1 MADTYGDI
9 VNEIVD
15 ESRRS
20 MSSTIERLVLDS
32 ITHYETQRFF
42 FNQLRDQTFSL
53 SSSQEYYTSADNSMI
68 PRILELDK
76 LTLTVSSNYKP
87 TMDHWS
93 WNRIED
99 INAEAT
105 STGQPFAYAYWGQSI
120 RFYPVPNT
128 GYEARLSGLLQLPS
142 LSASTDTNAWTQ
154 RGNGKE
160 LIKQHAKSL
169 LYSEY
174 LRDDTNA
181 ARAATREAQAL
192 DRLVARTT
200 QLHATGDIEPC
211 L

>member
-1 MADTYGDI
+1 MPDTYGDI
-9 VNEIVD
+9 VTEIVD

-20 MSSTIERLVLDS
+20 MSSTIERLVLDA
-32 ITHYETQRFF
+32 ITFYEPERFY
-42 FNQLRDQTFSL
+42 FNLLRDQTFSL

-87 TMDHWS
+87 TLDKWS
-93 WNRIED
+93 WNYIED

-105 STGQPFAYAYWGQSI
+105 STGQPFAYAWWGETI

-142 LSASTDTNAWTQ
+142 LSASTDSNAWTQ
-154 RGNGKE
+154 RGKGKE

-181 ARAATREAQAL
+181 ARASAREAQAL
-192 DRLVARTT
+192 DRARARTT
-200 QLHATGDIEPC
+200 QLLGTGDITPC

>member
-1 MADTYGDI
+1 MPDDYGTI

-15 ESRRS
+15 ETRRS
-20 MSSTIERLVLDS
+20 MSTTIERLILDA
-32 ITHYETQRFF
+32 IDHYATERFF

-53 SSSQEYYTSADNSMI
+53 STSQEYYTSADNSMI

-76 LTLTVSSNYKP
+76 LTMTVSSNDKR
-87 TMDHWS
+87 TLEKWS
-93 WNRIED
+93 WNFIED

-105 STGQPFAYAYWGQSI
+105 TGQPFAYAYWGQQI
-120 RFYPVPNT
+120 RFYPTPNT
-128 GYEARLSGLLQLPS
+128 GYEVRLAGLLQLPS
-142 LSASTDTNAWTQ
+142 LSASTDANAWTQ

-160 LIKQHAKSL
+160 LIKQRAKSL

-181 ARAATREAQAL
+181 ARAAAREAQAL
-192 DRLVARTT
+192 DRLHARTT
-200 QLHATGDIEPC
+200 QLHATGDVTPC

>member
-1 MADTYGDI
+1 MPDTYGDI
-9 VNEIVD
+9 VTEIVD

-20 MSSTIERLVLDS
+20 MSSTIERLVLDA
-32 ITHYETQRFF
+32 ITHYETERFY
-42 FNQLRDQTFSL
+42 FNLLRDQTFSL
-53 SSSQEYYTSADNSMI
+53 STSQEYYTSADNSMI

-76 LTLTVSSNYKP
+76 LTMTVSSNDKR
-87 TMDHWS
+87 TLEKWS
-93 WNRIED
+93 WNYIED

-105 STGQPFAYAYWGQSI
+105 TGQPFAYAYWGQQI
-120 RFYPVPNT
+120 RFYPTPNT
-128 GYEARLSGLLQLPS
+128 GYEVRLAGLLQLPS

-160 LIKQHAKSL
+160 LIKQRAKSL

-181 ARAATREAQAL
+181 ARAAAREAQAL
-192 DRLVARTT
+192 DRLHARTT
-200 QLHATGDIEPC
+200 QLHATGDVTPC